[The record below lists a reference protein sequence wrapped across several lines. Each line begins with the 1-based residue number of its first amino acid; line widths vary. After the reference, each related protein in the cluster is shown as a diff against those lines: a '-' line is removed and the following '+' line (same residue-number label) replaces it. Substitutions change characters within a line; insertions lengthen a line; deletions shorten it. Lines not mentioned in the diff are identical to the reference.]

1 MEEKLFF
8 LKILKAIIMDI
19 QVSKLREKFKG
30 KHYLLTTSDNIT
42 LFLRVWEPPK
52 KSNKAIL
59 ILHGITAHSGP
70 YEMIGKPLSMLDY
83 NVFGLDLRGH
93 GLSDGKRGDYPSI
106 KRLIMDL
113 TETIAFLK
121 QKFSILI
128 LLGHSLGVLLAF
140 IAVNYCLEDI
150 NGLILMS
157 AGTERKP
164 GVYNPLSTKEKLKIL
179 FSSIFSPS
187 KPVISYKRD
196 GMIGLDDPLF
206 NFKYTLR
213 FMKILKVFD
222 VKSLK
227 TAEKLKIP
235 LILGVG
241 DQDQIFTVE
250 SAQKLLNEIPGD
262 NKDFFVISGGT
273 HTDFPEEG
281 FVPLINWL
289 KKNF

>member
-1 MEEKLFF
+1 MKEKLFF
-8 LKILKAIIMDI
+8 FKILMVIIMDI
-19 QVSKLREKFKG
+19 QVSKLRENFKG

-42 LFLRVWEPPK
+42 LFLRVWEPTK

-59 ILHGITAHSGP
+59 ILHGITAYSGP
-70 YEMIGKPLSMLDY
+70 YEVMGKNLSKLDY
-83 NVFGLDLRGH
+83 TVLGLDLRGH
-93 GLSDGKRGDYPSI
+93 GLSDGKRGDYPSR

-128 LLGHSLGVLLAF
+128 LLGHSLGVLSAL
-140 IAVNYCLEDI
+140 IAVNHCLEDI

-157 AGTERKP
+157 AGIEAKP
-164 GVYNPLSTKEKLKIL
+164 GVYTPLSTKEKLKIL

-213 FMKILKVFD
+213 FMKIFKIFD

-227 TAEKLKIP
+227 TTEKLKIP
-235 LILGVG
+235 IILGVG
-241 DQDQIFTVE
+241 DQDPIFTVE
-250 SAQKLLNEIPGD
+250 SAQKLLDEIPGD
-262 NKDFFVISGGT
+262 YKKFFIISGGT

-289 KKNF
+289 EETF